1 MEQTNIDFDKFADLV
16 VKAKGTQRTMQQ
28 FAAEIGTTPSTL
40 SRIINKKNTG
50 ASAESLLRAI
60 AEHADPESGV
70 TLDMLMAANGKAD
83 KQLSRSEWIREN
95 EQDCIM
101 AIENSLRMMNV
112 KSISNEVRLGVRGA
126 SWFFDFA
133 ADVEGVGRWCFDI
146 KLWDYPGSS
155 KPGRMPVGFGNTR
168 QWIMSALSAFYINDD
183 IKKITLVVQNRVIYE
198 QMAQILSEMRIKDV
212 ISVALVNR
220 EKGLIVA
227 ESCSVTLDG
236 CENAPFFKE
245 G

>member
-16 VKAKGTQRTMQQ
+16 VKAKGPHRTMQQ
-28 FAAEIGTTPSTL
+28 FAVEIGTTPSTL

-50 ASAESLLRAI
+50 ASAESLLKAI

-70 TLDMLMAANGKAD
+70 TFDMLMGANGKAD

-95 EQDCIM
+95 EQGCIK
-101 AIENSLRMMNV
+101 AIENSLRMLNV
-112 KSISNEVRLGVRGA
+112 SDITNEVHLGVRGV

-133 ADVEGVGRWCFDI
+133 ADVEGIGKWCFDI
-146 KLWDYPGSS
+146 KLWDYPSS
-155 KPGRMPVGFGNTR
+155 RPGHLPPGFGNTR
-168 QWIMSALSAFYINDD
+168 QWIMSALSAFYISED
-183 IKKITLVVQNRVIYE
+183 IKKVTLVVQNRSIFE
-198 QMAQILSEMRIKDV
+198 QMAQILSEIRIKDV

-220 EKGLIVA
+220 EKEIIVA
-227 ESCSVTLDG
+227 EACSLTEDG
-236 CENAPFFKE
+236 FENEPFFKE

>member
-16 VKAKGTQRTMQQ
+16 IKAKGNHRTMQQ

-60 AEHADPESGV
+60 AEHADPESEV
-70 TLDMLMAANGKAD
+70 TLDMLMAVNGKAD

-95 EQDCIM
+95 EQDCIR
-101 AIENSLRMMNV
+101 AIEDSLRMMNV
-112 KSISNEVRLGVRGA
+112 NSVSTEVRLGVRGA

-133 ADVEGVGRWCFDI
+133 ADVEGIGRWCFDI
-146 KLWDYPGSS
+146 KLWDYPGSRQ
-155 KPGRMPVGFGNTR
+155 GHLPVGYGNTR
-168 QWIMSALSAFYINDD
+168 QWIMTALSAFYMNED
-183 IKKITLVVQNRVIYE
+183 IRKITLVVQNRAIYE
-198 QMAQILSEMRIKDV
+198 QMAQILSEIHIKDV

-220 EKGLIVA
+220 EKGIIVA
-227 ESCSVTLDG
+227 ESCSVTVDG
-236 CENAPFFKE
+236 YENEPFFKE